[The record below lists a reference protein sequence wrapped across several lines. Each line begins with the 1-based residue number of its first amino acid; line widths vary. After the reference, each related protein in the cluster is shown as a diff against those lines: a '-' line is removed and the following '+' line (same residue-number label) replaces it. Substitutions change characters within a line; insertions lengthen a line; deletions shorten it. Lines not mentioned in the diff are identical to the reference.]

1 MAKREKTGK
10 VVEAMLLKM
19 SVSNFRSF
27 DGVATLDLV
36 SSSKV
41 RKLPTHTIS
50 VNGLKVLRNAAV
62 YGANASGKSNLWRA
76 FMFLQES
83 VSTGSL
89 PLGTTE
95 WFCKL
100 VKENEGQSTSFD
112 LMFEVAGQFFD
123 YGFSAMLK
131 ERRVISEWLY
141 LLEPKADKK
150 WDSTVLF
157 EYSEEDTDGSQPEL
171 GKAPGSSDDD
181 WDRLSLYAHD
191 FTWGAEQLFLTE
203 LNRNKRYVDGSS
215 FLLFTRAYGAI
226 VEDMRV
232 IGAGE
237 TRPLPPMY
245 FQRDYLPRISS
256 LLAGFDTGIESIE
269 PRKVTQTELKDLVPA
284 KVLADMRRIAQQ
296 VVFQSN
302 RDAKSKYQVVARA
315 PNALVVI
322 EGIDQSEPLIWTLS
336 LKHSGSYFDYEY
348 GEESEGTQRLLD
360 FMEMLL
366 CNEDAVFVV
375 DELDRSLHPMLTKH
389 FLELFNEMHANDCTQ
404 LVFTTHEDS
413 LMDFECLRKDEIWF
427 VDRKEGKGSTLYPLD
442 FFAEVRTDTSVDKN
456 YWNGR
461 YGGVPVLSSIKSMVG

>member
-1 MAKREKTGK
+1 
-10 VVEAMLLKM
+10 MLLKM

-41 RKLPTHTIS
+41 RKLSNHVIS
-50 VNGLKVLRNAAV
+50 ANGLKVLRNAAV

-76 FMFLQES
+76 FLFMQES

-100 VKENEGQSTSFD
+100 KKENEGRPTSFD
-112 LMFEVAGQFFD
+112 LMLEVEGRFYD
-123 YGFSAMLK
+123 YGFSVLLK
-131 ERRVISEWLY
+131 ERRVVSEWLY
-141 LLEPKADKK
+141 LLEPRADKK
-150 WDSTVLF
+150 WNSTPLF
-157 EYSEEDTDGSQPEL
+157 EYSEEGVDGLRLEL
-171 GKAPGSSDDD
+171 EKAPDSTDDD
-181 WDRLSLYAHD
+181 KNRLNMYAQD

-203 LNRNKRYVDGSS
+203 LNRNKRYVDGSP
-215 FLLFTRAYGAI
+215 FLLFTKVYGAI
-226 VEDMRV
+226 VDDMRV
-232 IGAGE
+232 MGAGE
-237 TRPLPPMY
+237 ARPLPPTY
-245 FQRDYLPRISS
+245 FQRDFLPRISS

-269 PRKVTQTELKDLVPA
+269 PRRVTQAELRELVPA
-284 KVLADMRRIAQQ
+284 KVLADMRRFAQQ
-296 VVFQSN
+296 VVLQSG

-315 PNALVVI
+315 PDALVVI

-336 LKHSGSYFDYEY
+336 LRHSGSFFDYEY

-366 CNEDAVFVV
+366 CDEDAVFIV

-389 FLELFNEMHANDCTQ
+389 FLKLFNEMHANDCTQ

-413 LMDFECLRKDEIWF
+413 LMDLECLRKDEIWF

-442 FFAEVRTDTSVDKN
+442 VFVDVRTDTSVDKN

-461 YGGVPVLSSIKSMVG
+461 YGGVPVLSSIHAMVG

>member
-1 MAKREKTGK
+1 
-10 VVEAMLLKM
+10 MLLKM

-27 DGVATLDLV
+27 DGAATLDLV

-41 RKLPTHTIS
+41 RKLSNHVIS
-50 VNGLKVLRNAAV
+50 ANGLKVLRNAAV

-100 VKENEGQSTSFD
+100 RKENEGRPTSFD
-112 LMFEVAGQFFD
+112 LMFEVAGQFYD
-123 YGFSAMLK
+123 YGFSALLK
-131 ERRVISEWLY
+131 ERRVVSEWLY
-141 LLEPKADKK
+141 LLESRADKK
-150 WDSTVLF
+150 WNSTRLF
-157 EYSEEDTDGSQPEL
+157 EYSEEGVDGFRLEL
-171 GKAPGSSDDD
+171 ERAPGSADDD
-181 WDRLSLYAHD
+181 RNRLDMYAHD

-215 FLLFTRAYGAI
+215 FLLFTKVYGAI
-226 VEDMRV
+226 VDDTRV
-232 IGAGE
+232 MGAGE
-237 TRPLPPMY
+237 TRPLPPTY

-269 PRKVTQTELKDLVPA
+269 PRRVTQAELRELVPA
-284 KVLADMRRIAQQ
+284 KVLADMRRLAQQ
-296 VVFQSN
+296 VALQAG

-315 PNALVVI
+315 PDALVVI

-336 LKHSGSYFDYEY
+336 LRHSGSFFDYEY

-366 CNEDAVFVV
+366 CDEDAVFVV

-389 FLELFNEMHANDCTQ
+389 FLELFNEMHANDRTQ

-413 LMDFECLRKDEIWF
+413 LMDLKCLRKDEIWF

-442 FFAEVRTDTSVDKN
+442 VFVDVRTDASVDKN

-461 YGGVPVLSSIKSMVG
+461 YGGIPVLSSIQSMVG